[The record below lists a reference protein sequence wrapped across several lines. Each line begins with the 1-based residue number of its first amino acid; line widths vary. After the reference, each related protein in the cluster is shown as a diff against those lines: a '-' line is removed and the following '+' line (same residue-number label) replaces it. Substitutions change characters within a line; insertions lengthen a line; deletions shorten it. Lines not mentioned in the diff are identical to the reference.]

1 MMTSLYGVILFGL
14 WLLLSGHYDPL
25 LLGLGVASVGLTIYL
40 THRMDIFD
48 HESFP
53 FQLATRL
60 PVFLA
65 YIMWEIVKSNV
76 DVLKRILSF
85 DDKAVSPSLEEFPL
99 PQTTD
104 LGRVIYANSITLT
117 PGTVSVELTKDSVIV
132 HALAKDFADDL
143 VSGEMAK
150 AIPDKVVEPS

>member
-1 MMTSLYGVILFGL
+1 MMTALYGAFLFVL

-25 LLGLGVASVGLTIYL
+25 LMGLGLASVGLTVYL
-40 THRMDIFD
+40 AHRMDIFD

-53 FQLATRL
+53 TQLATRMPRFL
-60 PVFLA
+60 VF
-65 YIMWEIVKSNV
+65 IMREIVKSNI

-85 DDKAVSPSLEEFPL
+85 DDKAVSPRLEEFPL

-104 LGRVIYANSITLT
+104 LGRVIYANAITLT

-143 VSGEMAK
+143 VTGDMAR
-150 AIPDKVVEPS
+150 AIPDKVVEP